1 MSVRLH
7 AMGVGIAAL
16 LSAAPA
22 MAQLQ
27 RGTVEFGGFAS
38 AASFDNN
45 LSLKTGYGGGGRI
58 GVFLDPRWSLEFE
71 DAEMRATR
79 PNGLRDVNV
88 GLLSGRIVGV
98 PVQSGKLSL
107 LLGMGAGVSTETNFM
122 HSYGLDALVG
132 AKIALRDNLAFRVD
146 GVWDWLANEDWKTYK
161 SVRVGFSVYRRPSHV
176 VEVQTRTV
184 TVTAGAVAAPMVMA
198 HEDSVSAAETRRLRD
213 RDAALRELRDSLRN
227 APVRMTPVTSAKSM
241 ETMEAS
247 IHFAF
252 DKSLL
257 TDSAKAILDDK
268 VTVFRANPGM
278 TIVMVGYTDLK
289 GSSAY
294 NMALGGRRA
303 QAAKDYIVAKGIARS
318 RVLMESEGEG
328 MQLPNTAGEAGEAVN
343 RRAIFRLLMV
353 PDVILKP

>member
-1 MSVRLH
+1 
-7 AMGVGIAAL
+7 MGVGIAAVL
-16 LSAAPA
+16 WAAPA
-22 MAQLQ
+22 VAQQ
-27 RGTVEFGGFAS
+27 RGTIEFGGFAS

-45 LSLKTGYGGGGRI
+45 LLLKTGYGGGGRI
-58 GVFLDPRWSLEFE
+58 GAFLDPRWSLEFE

-107 LLGMGAGVSTETNFM
+107 LFGLGAGVSTETNFM
-122 HSYGLDALVG
+122 HSYGLDGLVG

-146 GVWDWLANEDWKTYK
+146 GVWDWLANENWKSYK
-161 SVRVGFSVYRRPSHV
+161 SVRAGFSVYRRPSHI

-184 TVTAGAVAAPMVMA
+184 TVASGAVAVPV
-198 HEDSVSAAETRRLRD
+198 HEDSVSASETRRLRD
-213 RDAALRELRDSLRN
+213 RDEALRALRDSLRN
-227 APVRMTPVTSAKSM
+227 APVRMNPVTTAKSM

-252 DKSLL
+252 DKSVL

-289 GSSAY
+289 GSAAY

-303 QAAKDYIVAKGIARS
+303 LAAKEYIVSKGIARS